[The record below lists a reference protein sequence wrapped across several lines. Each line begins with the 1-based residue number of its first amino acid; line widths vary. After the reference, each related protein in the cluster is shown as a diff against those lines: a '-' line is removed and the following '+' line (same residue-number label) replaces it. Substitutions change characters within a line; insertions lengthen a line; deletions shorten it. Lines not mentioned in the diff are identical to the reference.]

1 MAWQLRLPDSTAQP
15 EIGPG
20 VGRSSVRPVRP
31 VRLRGHRGPPG
42 CPLAGRCW
50 PAQRRRW
57 AALWSLVFS
66 SGSAA
71 GGPRGIPV
79 VTPTLYLKET
89 EAQRWGVTLPPRP
102 HGGLVAEPGP
112 GTSLTPQG
120 GSGLAGFPPAHPPVG
135 PVLLHSFG
143 IQHDGS
149 GNDCE
154 PVGKRPFIMS
164 PQLLYDAAPL
174 TWSRCSREYITRFL
188 E

>member
-1 MAWQLRLPDSTAQP
+1 M
-15 EIGPG
+15 
-20 VGRSSVRPVRP
+20 
-31 VRLRGHRGPPG
+31 
-42 CPLAGRCW
+42 
-50 PAQRRRW
+50 
-57 AALWSLVFS
+57 
-66 SGSAA
+66 
-71 GGPRGIPV
+71 
-79 VTPTLYLKET
+79 
-89 EAQRWGVTLPPRP
+89 TLPPRP

-112 GTSLTPQG
+112 GTSLTPEG
-120 GSGLAGFPPAHPPVG
+120 GSGLAGFPPAHPPLG
-135 PVLLHSFG
+135 PVLSHSFG

>member
-1 MAWQLRLPDSTAQP
+1 M
-15 EIGPG
+15 GPLG
-20 VGRSSVRPVRP
+20 AP
-31 VRLRGHRGPPG
+31 
-42 CPLAGRCW
+42 W
-50 PAQRRRW
+50 PAVVGQLS
-57 AALWSLVFS
+57 AGTGLL
-66 SGSAA
+66 SGPWCSVQDQLLE
-71 GGPRGIPV
+71 GPGIPV
-79 VTPTLYLKET
+79 VTPTLHLQET

-112 GTSLTPQG
+112 GTSLTPEG
-120 GSGLAGFPPAHPPVG
+120 GSGLAGFPPAHPPLG
-135 PVLLHSFG
+135 PVLSHSFG